1 MSIKYNTATWNII
14 EKFFYDNPDKVVE
27 MGNKARIKAINTV
40 SFDAVARRITSF
52 CNNIKSN

>member
-1 MSIKYNTATWNII
+1 MQAVLMKFQKKIKFI
-14 EKFFYDNPDKVVE
+14 YDNPDKVVE